1 MVPDHPLFFVVYLEV
16 IPMSLM
22 FTDPDEGWQLEC
34 DNCYEML
41 WSQRWL
47 DAGSLVLEAEGEG
60 WELEVTRWDGVTY
73 ADAKCEECKE
83 GDEDE

>member
-1 MVPDHPLFFVVYLEV
+1 
-16 IPMSLM
+16 MSLM
-22 FTDPDEGWQLEC
+22 FTDPDDGWQLEC

-60 WELEVTRWDGVTY
+60 WELEVVRWDGVTY
-73 ADAKCEECKE
+73 ADAKCAECVE
-83 GDEDE
+83 GDEDEK